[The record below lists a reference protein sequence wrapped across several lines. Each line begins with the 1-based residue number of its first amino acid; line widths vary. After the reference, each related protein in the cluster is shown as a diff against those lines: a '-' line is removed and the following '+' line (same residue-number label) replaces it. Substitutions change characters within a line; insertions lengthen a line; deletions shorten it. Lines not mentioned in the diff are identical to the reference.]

1 MSTGIAKR
9 RYQQLEMARMPFLTR
24 AREAAELTIPALV
37 PPEGHTGFNDL
48 PTPYQALGARG
59 VNNLASKL
67 LLSLLPPNS
76 PFFRLTIDDFTL
88 KELTERDG
96 MRAEVEK
103 GLNRIERAIQNKIE
117 TEALRVGIFEAL
129 KQLLVAGNVLIFLP
143 SEGGIRVFQL
153 SRYVIQRDPMGNVL
167 EIITKESVSPDV
179 LEPKLRLLVQEEQKG
194 DTNGSTE
201 KTLDLY
207 TRVTREGKKWVYR
220 QEINGIYVP
229 DSHGTVPL
237 DRTPWLPL
245 RFTTIDGEDYGR
257 GFVEEYIGDLSSL
270 EDLSKAIVEGA
281 GQAARVLYLTNPNGV
296 TAEEDIAQADNG
308 AVVTGRE
315 EDVHVLQL
323 NKYADFRVA
332 KDTLDDLRRDLSFA
346 FMLNSAVQRS
356 GERVTAEEIR
366 YLANELEEALGGVY
380 SILSQELQLPLVQ
393 RLLHQMERAKEL
405 PALPDGVVKPAI
417 VTGLEAL
424 GRGQDLSKLE
434 LFARQLAPFGP
445 DVLATYMNVG
455 DYITR
460 VGTALGIDMDGLIRS
475 QEEIA
480 QAEQQRNMQ
489 ALVDKLGP
497 NMINA
502 GAKMM
507 SSAPN
512 AQGQPQQ

>member
-1 MSTGIAKR
+1 MSIGIAKR

-37 PPEGHTGFNDL
+37 PPEGHTGYNNL

-88 KELTERDG
+88 KDLTERDG

-103 GLNRIERAIQNKIE
+103 GLNRIERAVQNKIE
-117 TEALRVGIFEAL
+117 TEAIRVGIFEAL
-129 KQLLVAGNVLIFLP
+129 KQLLVAGNALVYLP
-143 SEGGIRVFQL
+143 NEGGVRVFQL
-153 SRYVIQRDPMGNVL
+153 SRYVVQRDPMGNVL
-167 EIITKESVSPDV
+167 EIITKESVAPDV
-179 LEPKLRLLVQEEQKG
+179 LDDKLRASVQ
-194 DTNGSTE
+194 STDSNAPDSTD
-201 KTLDLY
+201 KTLELY
-207 TRVTREGKKWVYR
+207 TMVVREGKKWEYR
-220 QEINGIYVP
+220 QEINGIVVP
-229 DSHGTVPL
+229 GSNGSVPL

-245 RFTTIDGEDYGR
+245 RFSKIDGEDYGR

-281 GQAARVLYLTNPNGV
+281 AQAARVLYLTNPNGV

-308 AVVTGRE
+308 SVVTGRG

-332 KDTLDDLRRDLSFA
+332 KDTMDDLRRDLSFA
-346 FMLNSAVQRS
+346 FMLNSAIQRS

-405 PALPDGVVKPAI
+405 PALPDGVVKPAV

-424 GRGQDLSKLE
+424 GRGQDLNKLE
-434 LFARQLAPFGP
+434 LFANQIAPFGA
-445 DVLATYMNVG
+445 DVISTFMNVG

-460 VGTALGIDMDGLIRS
+460 VGTALGIDMDGLIKS

-502 GAKMM
+502 GAKVMTQ
-507 SSAPN
+507 APQ
-512 AQGQPQQ
+512 AQGQPTE